1 MRASV
6 RILLALAVLATL
18 AGAAR
23 PVPVRAGLGDFL
35 KGLGK
40 SLTTGPL
47 SDDKIARGL
56 KEALEV
62 GVRNAVSSVSRTG
75 GFSKNPAI
83 RIPLPETLRKA
94 EPVIRGAGFGDRLDA
109 FETSMNR
116 AAEEAAP
123 HAKDLFWGAIRDM
136 TIQDA
141 RTILDGPDDAATTY
155 LRDKTSDRLR
165 DLFKPQVHEAMSR
178 VDVTRSYQSLT
189 GRIASLPLVGRLGTP
204 DLDGYVT
211 DRALDGLFFMLA
223 QEEQKI
229 RTDPAARVTDLLQ
242 EVFGQAQSGR

>member
-1 MRASV
+1 MRASI
-6 RILLALAVLATL
+6 RILLVLTVLAVLAGET
-18 AGAAR
+18 R
-23 PVPVRAGLGDFL
+23 PVPARAGLGDFL

-40 SLTTGPL
+40 SLSTAPL
-47 SDDKIARGL
+47 SEDKIAQGL

-75 GFSKNPAI
+75 GYLDNPDI
-83 RIPLPETLRKA
+83 RIPLPGTLRKA

-116 AAEEAAP
+116 AAEKAAP
-123 HAKDLFWGAIRDM
+123 HAKSLFWEAIRGM

-141 RTILDGPDDAATTY
+141 RTILDGPDDAATNY

-165 DLFKPQVHEAMSR
+165 DLFEPQVHEAMSR
-178 VDVTRSYQSLT
+178 VDVTRKYQNLT
-189 GRIASLPLVGRLGTP
+189 AGIASLPLGGRLGAP

-211 DRALDGLFFMLA
+211 GQALDGLFLMLA
-223 QEEQKI
+223 REERKI

-242 EVFGQAQSGR
+242 DVFGQASSGR